1 MSGTILF
8 VASNPTAIKF
18 DFAGELTVIQ
28 EASSERQPS
37 SLKLVSRWSV
47 SVNGLKSAVEAIRPE
62 IVHLL
67 SPGVDQVTNA
77 LVLADK
83 KGRPEYAQ
91 PDAVAGA
98 FVHTRLRTPKLVV
111 LNTCHSR
118 LHGEAIAKHA
128 GCVIAMDGVI
138 YDTTAIDFARELY
151 SSLAF
156 GESIESAFNRARAV
170 VADVTP
176 AQAEVPVLLSRR
188 LDSAAITFASRV
200 RRPAAAAKSDALPL
214 TRAQARPC
222 AKIFCSYSHQD
233 EKYRTELETHLA
245 LLARQ
250 GAVHV
255 WHDRLIQPGADWARE
270 IDDNIN
276 LANVVLLLVSADFL
290 ASQYCYGIEMNRAL
304 ARAAASET
312 RVVPILVRKCDLQ
325 GAPFGHLQWLPTGA
339 KPVKN
344 WTDRDSAW
352 TDVAKGVRKVVQ
364 GLGVSPKGALTR

>member
-18 DFAGELTVIQ
+18 DFAGELTAIR
-28 EASSERQPS
+28 EASSKRRPL

-47 SVNGLKSAVEAIRPE
+47 SAKGLKSAVETIRPE

-77 LVLADK
+77 LVLADT
-83 KGRPEYAQ
+83 KGHPEYAQ

-98 FVHTRLRTPKLVV
+98 FAQTRLRTPKLVV

-118 LHGEAIAKHA
+118 SHGEAIAKHA

-138 YDTTAIDFARELY
+138 YDNTAIHFARELY

-156 GESIESAFNRARAV
+156 GESIQSAFERARAV

-176 AQAEVPVLLSRR
+176 TQVAVPVLLSRR
-188 LDSAAITFASRV
+188 TDSTAITFASRAP
-200 RRPAAAAKSDALPL
+200 RPVAASKPDAFGPAGAAA
-214 TRAQARPC
+214 PC
-222 AKIFCSYSHQD
+222 AKIFCSYSHKD
-233 EKYRTELETHLA
+233 EKYRAELETHLA

-255 WHDRLIQPGADWARE
+255 WHDRQIEPGADWARE
-270 IDDNIN
+270 IDENIN
-276 LANVVLLLVSADFL
+276 HANVVLLLISADFL

-304 ARAAASET
+304 ARATTSET

-325 GAPFGHLQWLPTGA
+325 GVPFGHLQWLPSGA

-344 WTDRDSAW
+344 WPDRDSAW
-352 TDVAKGVRKVVQ
+352 TDVAKSVRKVVQ
-364 GLGVSPKGALTR
+364 DLGVTSTVALSR